1 MADTHCL
8 NSKWAHWPR
17 LRPQSRHCSRPPCFR
32 FRCQPQ
38 VLPLLRLL
46 QLPLLQNLEPLQSPL
61 SWNRTDVC
69 PGQFR
74 RPRMNKIDLNIE
86 INLICAGEMFSGK
99 IISKANLFKVALIV
113 IFKNGKKMK
122 FFKFNVYINN

>member
-1 MADTHCL
+1 
-8 NSKWAHWPR
+8 
-17 LRPQSRHCSRPPCFR
+17 
-32 FRCQPQ
+32 
-38 VLPLLRLL
+38 
-46 QLPLLQNLEPLQSPL
+46 
-61 SWNRTDVC
+61 
-69 PGQFR
+69 
-74 RPRMNKIDLNIE
+74 MNKIDLNIE